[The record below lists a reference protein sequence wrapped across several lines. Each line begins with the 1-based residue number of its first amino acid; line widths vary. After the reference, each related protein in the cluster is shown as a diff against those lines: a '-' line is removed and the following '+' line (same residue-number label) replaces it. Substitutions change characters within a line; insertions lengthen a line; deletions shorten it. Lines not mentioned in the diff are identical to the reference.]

1 MIASALNKTLI
12 GTATVALAAII
23 VDTGLHSQRFNGGFT
38 SGQETIFISKVDE
51 SYQRNVASSFQRNL
65 PRIQIVESSQKN
77 KINGKWEILRIVD
90 TKGVAVFDKFQ
101 NTNDKKNGFVIN
113 MDLIST
119 STIRINNEK
128 LQEFRISRFDG
139 KESLVLFKFHKD
151 GYEILEARKVLSTE
165 VVNQVAKAQNLSTQ
179 RISSPQAVK
188 GLVNNDNQTEFVL
201 ESALDL
207 SREKDIANGDR
218 VSGRLAI
225 VEGAIQEFSAT
236 LFRGTD
242 KEVSL
247 EFSYAEIEDGGVFV
261 TEMGGEKVNG
271 IVTNNGKNAYR
282 IRFATGPAAG
292 AMLNFT
298 TEEAL
303 SAQAEIQEPIEQR
316 DDYVDQAEGE
326 RENAPEIEVV
336 EVNNVKASEV
346 GFDFSQPETKRA
358 PANK

>member
-1 MIASALNKTLI
+1 MIASALNKTFI
-12 GTATVALAAII
+12 GTATIALAALI
-23 VDTGLHSQRFNGGFT
+23 VDTGLHSARFSGGFT

-51 SYQRNVASSFQRNL
+51 SYQRNVASSFQRPL
-65 PRIQIVESSQKN
+65 PKIQIVENSQKGL
-77 KINGKWEILRIVD
+77 INGKWEILRIVD

-101 NTNDKKNGFVIN
+101 SQNDKKTNFIIN

-119 STIRINNEK
+119 STIRINNER
-128 LQEFRISRFDG
+128 LQEFRVSKFDG
-139 KESLVLFKFHKD
+139 RESLVLFKFHKD
-151 GYEILEARKVLSTE
+151 GYEILEARKVLDQATAS
-165 VVNQVAKAQNLSTQ
+165 VAVKGQNLSSQ

-188 GLVNNDNQTEFVL
+188 GLVSNDQQTEFVL

-207 SREKDIANGDR
+207 SREKDVVKGDS

-236 LFRGTD
+236 LFRGTA
-242 KEVSL
+242 KELSI

-298 TEEAL
+298 TDEAL
-303 SAQAEIQEPIEQR
+303 SAQTDIQEPKEPVDEYVEQS
-316 DDYVDQAEGE
+316 DGE
-326 RENAPEIEVV
+326 RDNVSEVEIVDVQNA
-336 EVNNVKASEV
+336 KASEI
-346 GFDFSQPETKRA
+346 GFDFSQPETKRS